1 MNKFK
6 VLSLILLVGIILFSN
21 NFIVNASEVDV
32 NENENIEVAPS
43 ETA

>member
-32 NENENIEVAPS
+32 NENENIEVSP
-43 ETA
+43 